1 MIIGEYS
8 PIITE
13 PEANV
18 FLIFFQI
25 ITYEIILKLFQMIT
39 YEKIKNNSPQAQCL
53 GEYSPIITEHEAYI
67 LVK

>member
-1 MIIGEYS
+1 MQSAVYASGSVIIGVGEYS

-39 YEKIKNNSPQAQCL
+39 YEINRL
-53 GEYSPIITEHEAYI
+53 GFYSPIITSLI
-67 LVK
+67 R